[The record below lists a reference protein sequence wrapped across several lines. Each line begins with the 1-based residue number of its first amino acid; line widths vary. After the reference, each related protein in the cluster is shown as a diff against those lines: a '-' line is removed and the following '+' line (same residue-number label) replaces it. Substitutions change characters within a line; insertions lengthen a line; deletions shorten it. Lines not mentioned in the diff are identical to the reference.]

1 VNCEQFITFYR
12 QPNSI
17 LYYYLKMAMNLFLM
31 LLINNLIP
39 FLNHHLMSE
48 NKTAFFK
55 IMN

>member
-1 VNCEQFITFYR
+1 MAIT
-12 QPNSI
+12 
-17 LYYYLKMAMNLFLM
+17 LFFM

-48 NKTAFFK
+48 NQTAFFK